1 MVSSF
6 VDNKPCFAF
15 VSNTE
20 FYTVVDQLNKIL
32 DVLGLYYR
40 LLSMV
45 HSHKS

>member
-1 MVSSF
+1 MQLWSV
-6 VDNKPCFAF
+6 VLINHAF

-40 LLSMV
+40 LLSMIY
-45 HSHKS
+45 SHKS